1 MNALLKPGLYVVA
14 VSGGVDSMVLL
25 DLLRRMEGV
34 RMIVA
39 HYDHGIRGDSAEDR
53 RFVQR
58 TAARH
63 GLPFVYDEGKLGAG
77 ASEALAREARYKF
90 LHHVRTQSGAH
101 AIVTA
106 HHEDDVLETALLNVQ
121 RGTRR
126 RGLSSLRSTDI
137 VKRPLLGHS
146 KKRLVSYA
154 RANGLT
160 WREDSTNSSD
170 KYRRNHVRH
179 NVMPKL
185 TPLQRQHFTAHVRRM
200 ARVNDELDHILINM
214 LHVQPSLDVLD
225 RNFFVRLPHTVAR
238 ELMHSWLKRAGIR
251 DMTTKRLE
259 AIVVA
264 GKTYKRG
271 QRISLDA
278 ERELHIDGGVLA
290 LRTR

>member
-1 MNALLKPGLYVVA
+1 MNALLEPGLYVVA

-25 DLLRRMEGV
+25 DLLRRAEGV
-34 RMIVA
+34 RLIVA

-58 TAARH
+58 TATRH

-77 ASEALAREARYKF
+77 ASEAAARAARYKF
-90 LHHVRTQSGAH
+90 LHHVRAQSGAR

-106 HHEDDVLETALLNVQ
+106 HHEDDVLETVLLNMQ

-137 VKRPLLGHS
+137 VKRPLLDHP

-179 NVMPKL
+179 HMMPKL
-185 TPLQRQHFTAHVRRM
+185 SPLGRQHFTAHVRRM
-200 ARVNDELDHILINM
+200 ARVNDDLDQMLSNIL
-214 LHVQPSLDVLD
+214 HAQPSLDALD
-225 RNFFVRLPHTVAR
+225 RRFFVRLPHTVAR
-238 ELMHSWLKRAGIR
+238 ELMHAWLKRAGVR
-251 DMTTKRLE
+251 DMTAKRLE

-264 GKTYKRG
+264 SKTYKRG

-278 ERELHIDGGVLA
+278 ERELHVDGEKLA
-290 LRTR
+290 LKAR

>member
-1 MNALLKPGLYVVA
+1 MNALLEPGLYVVA

-25 DLLRRMEGV
+25 DLLRRTEGV
-34 RMIVA
+34 RVIVA
-39 HYDHGIRGDSAEDR
+39 HYDHGIRSDSAEDR

-58 TAARH
+58 TANRH
-63 GLPFVYDEGKLGAG
+63 RLPFVYDEGKLGAG
-77 ASEALAREARYKF
+77 ASEAIAREARYRF
-90 LHHVRTQSGAH
+90 LHHVRAQSGAH
-101 AIVTA
+101 AVVTA
-106 HHEDDVLETALLNVQ
+106 HHEDDVLETALLNLQ

-126 RGLSSLRSTDI
+126 KGLSSLRSTDI

-179 NVMPKL
+179 HVMPKL
-185 TPLQRQHFTAHVRRM
+185 TPLQRQHFNAHVRRM
-200 ARVNDELDHILINM
+200 ARINDELDHMFINIL
-214 LHVQPSLDVLD
+214 HAQPSVDALD
-225 RNFFVRLPHTVAR
+225 RGFFVRLPHTVAR
-238 ELMHSWLKRAGIR
+238 ELMHVWLKRLGVR

-264 GKTYKRG
+264 SKTYKRG

-278 ERELHIDGGVLA
+278 ERELYVDSEMLA
-290 LRTR
+290 LRAR

>member
-1 MNALLKPGLYVVA
+1 MNALLEPGLYVVA

-25 DLLRRMEGV
+25 DLLRRAEGV
-34 RMIVA
+34 RVVVA
-39 HYDHGIRGDSAEDR
+39 HYDHGIRSDSAEDR

-63 GLPFVYDEGKLGAG
+63 GVPFVYDEGKLGAG
-77 ASEALAREARYKF
+77 ASEAVAREARYKF
-90 LHHVRTQSGAH
+90 LHHVRAQSGAR

-106 HHEDDVLETALLNVQ
+106 HHEDDALETALLNVQ

-126 RGLSSLRSTDI
+126 KGLSSLRSTDI
-137 VKRPLLGHS
+137 VKRPLLGHP

-179 NVMPKL
+179 HMMPKL
-185 TPLQRQHFTAHVRRM
+185 SPLQRQHFNAHVRRM
-200 ARVNDELDHILINM
+200 ARINDELDHALINM
-214 LHVQPSLDVLD
+214 LHAQPSLDVLD
-225 RNFFVRLPHTVAR
+225 RSFFVRLPHAVAR
-238 ELMHSWLKRAGIR
+238 ELMHAWLKRLGVQ
-251 DMTTKRLE
+251 DMTAKRLE

-264 GKTYKRG
+264 SKTYKRG
-271 QRISLDA
+271 QRFSLDA
-278 ERELHIDGGVLA
+278 ERELHIDNEKLA
-290 LRTR
+290 LRAR